1 MVLYKG
7 YCRPLGKKV
16 DFTVKD
22 VISMNTKRG
31 IKWRVKGTYDNY
43 NISTFCSKLV
53 AEDLLNKLP
62 LAMDAEIAY
71 TPAAPTY
78 ESEELL
84 PLFSNATKNVSDEV
98 VLLKI
103 TNLEQTSERHERL
116 IEQLVESQIDMKTG
130 LTKVATELEITNG
143 LIGSYMANMQKV
155 VLALIAI
162 VAGAMGLTQM

>member
-1 MVLYKG
+1 M
-7 YCRPLGKKV
+7 
-16 DFTVKD
+16 
-22 VISMNTKRG
+22 
-31 IKWRVKGTYDNY
+31 
-43 NISTFCSKLV
+43 
-53 AEDLLNKLP
+53 
-62 LAMDAEIAY
+62 
-71 TPAAPTY
+71 
-78 ESEELL
+78 
-84 PLFSNATKNVSDEV
+84 

-162 VAGAMGLTQM
+162 VAGAMGITQM